1 MSHICIYSCQW
12 QLYLK
17 QGGSVP
23 YWKPA
28 AAAPSPMLCLNN
40 VNDRINFCE
49 PTMLLNLYKQQITAE
64 PHKQRL
70 GCHLIPPAKNSL
82 ALPLKF
88 LLIWLL

>member
-1 MSHICIYSCQW
+1 
-12 QLYLK
+12 
-17 QGGSVP
+17 
-23 YWKPA
+23 
-28 AAAPSPMLCLNN
+28 MLCLNN

-88 LLIWLL
+88 LLI